1 MKNSLP
7 IWQFFTNI
15 QASLIMSII
24 VFWFENKN
32 FKLRHIIPPYLS
44 MLIIDMMNTVNLIL
58 VSYFFNG
65 ATFDTAKDWGLF
77 SIFEDN
83 KFALFLYT
91 VVILNVGQIVSFSL
105 VAKLFPN
112 FVMPT
117 IVYFFQPAIVT
128 ILFNLSNVQTLPG
141 SFSLIAYTI
150 ATPGMCMIIFGQW
163 LFLRSKLR

>member
-1 MKNSLP
+1 
-7 IWQFFTNI
+7 
-15 QASLIMSII
+15 MSII

-44 MLIIDMMNTVNLIL
+44 MLIIDMMNTINLIL

-117 IVYFFQPAIVT
+117 IVYFF
-128 ILFNLSNVQTLPG
+128 
-141 SFSLIAYTI
+141 
-150 ATPGMCMIIFGQW
+150 
-163 LFLRSKLR
+163 